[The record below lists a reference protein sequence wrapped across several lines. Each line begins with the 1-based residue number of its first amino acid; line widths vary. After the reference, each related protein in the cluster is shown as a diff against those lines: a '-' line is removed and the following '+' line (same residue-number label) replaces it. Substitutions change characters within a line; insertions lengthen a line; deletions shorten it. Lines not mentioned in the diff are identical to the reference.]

1 MKRLLIV
8 LSLGATILVSQSAFA
23 DGRYYSR
30 GYDRWGPASFY
41 SGGFDRHYYRNY
53 DRNRFRFYNDRFYN
67 NFGRYH
73 RGNYV
78 SISYGTGPWVYGG
91 YYGRG
96 YSRHDAGDFL
106 GGLVVGSLLTSSYQ
120 SNREYD
126 RVVYRSA
133 PVTRTREVVV
143 NRSPI
148 ATTPRSGRKLL
159 RDLQGNCFEISR
171 NGLGDEVRVEI
182 DPGLCEF

>member
-1 MKRLLIV
+1 MKRLLIA
-8 LSLGATILVSQSAFA
+8 LSLGATLLVSQSALA
-23 DGRYYSR
+23 DGRYYAR
-30 GYDRWGPASFY
+30 GYDGFGPASY
-41 SGGFDRHYYRNY
+41 YRGGFDRHYYRNY
-53 DRNRFRFYNDRFYN
+53 DRNRFRFYNNRFYN
-67 NFGRYH
+67 NFGPYR

-96 YSRHDAGDFL
+96 YRRHDAGDFL

-143 NRSPI
+143 NRNSVAPVSS
-148 ATTPRSGRKLL
+148 SGRKLL
-159 RDLQGNCFEISR
+159 RDLQGNCYEISR
-171 NGLGDEVRVEI
+171 NSSGDEVRVEI
-182 DPGLCEF
+182 DPGFCEF